1 MSPQFRATSISSD
14 HAPFTKTGYDPSVI
28 AIAPATNNQD
38 AHGNT
43 KSTNSSLP
51 ANSPFYQASKQV
63 ASLALKRSYSRISS
77 STDWQP
83 LPSSHGSALPS
94 CVLAGNACPWNS
106 LLQLG
111 PRDAREKVASTASS
125 GSEPRDNKAR
135 TPALISSRQPKS
147 HVSLV
152 SLVGEVASEAAPPS
166 AKICHDPVRQVQD
179 TAFPTLPHFPTTVS
193 SSSFPD
199 PSCSMTEGG
208 ADVDGE
214 DSPSFGWFVSTDVDE
229 TDTLN
234 QSETFVAATFL
245 PDSIPDLAF
254 KMTTAP
260 SAEDQEIVV
269 QQALAADTIDDVLG
283 DLF

>member
-1 MSPQFRATSISSD
+1 
-14 HAPFTKTGYDPSVI
+14 
-28 AIAPATNNQD
+28 
-38 AHGNT
+38 
-43 KSTNSSLP
+43 
-51 ANSPFYQASKQV
+51 
-63 ASLALKRSYSRISS
+63 
-77 STDWQP
+77 
-83 LPSSHGSALPS
+83 
-94 CVLAGNACPWNS
+94 
-106 LLQLG
+106 
-111 PRDAREKVASTASS
+111 
-125 GSEPRDNKAR
+125 
-135 TPALISSRQPKS
+135 
-147 HVSLV
+147 
-152 SLVGEVASEAAPPS
+152 
-166 AKICHDPVRQVQD
+166 
-179 TAFPTLPHFPTTVS
+179 
-193 SSSFPD
+193 
-199 PSCSMTEGG
+199 MTEGG